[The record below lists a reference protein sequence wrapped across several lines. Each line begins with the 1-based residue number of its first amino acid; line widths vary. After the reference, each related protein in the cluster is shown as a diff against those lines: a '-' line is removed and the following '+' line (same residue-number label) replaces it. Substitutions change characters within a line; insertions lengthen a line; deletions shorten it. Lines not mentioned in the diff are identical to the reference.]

1 MARVLISEPH
11 EDVRRLLGRMLEHL
25 GHEPVVYV
33 ALRPGQLMSIDAL
46 IVEPAAPAG
55 IVLVQ
60 AAQIVAPS
68 LSIICASVDAPP
80 AELTELGIEFAA
92 CLVKPFAIGQLAAA
106 IDRALASQ
114 VDPARNHH
122 RYHAA

>member
-1 MARVLISEPH
+1 MARILISEPH

-25 GHEPVVYV
+25 GHEPVVHIV
-33 ALRPGQLMSIDAL
+33 LRPEQLMSVDAF
-46 IVEPAAPAG
+46 IVEPAAPVG
-55 IVLVQ
+55 VVLVQ

-68 LSIICASVDAPP
+68 LPVICASVGAPP

-92 CLVKPFAIGQLAAA
+92 CLIKPFTIGQLGAA
-106 IDRALASQ
+106 IDRALASR
-114 VDPARNHH
+114 VDRARNHH